1 MLSETACPD
10 NSGKSR
16 YAGKK
21 IIIPLLII
29 LLFTTALLISC
40 EDSVSSGE
48 WLFVKVNVG
57 SKLVKKNKNTG
68 EELCDAITWDV
79 SGQIV
84 ISADRNE
91 YIDTKTDT
99 NCYFFKYSDY
109 EEFKL
114 YQGKQIIIKSRAWR
128 VPAGYT
134 QITGL
139 DTLTYNE
146 AISHGSNAYYEYNSS
161 ANVIWLYE

>member
-1 MLSETACPD
+1 M
-10 NSGKSR
+10 
-16 YAGKK
+16 K
-21 IIIPLLII
+21 IRIITLFTM
-29 LLFTTALLISC
+29 LLFTTELFISC
-40 EDSVSSGE
+40 EDPVSSGD

-68 EELCDAITWDV
+68 EELCDAFTRGV

-91 YIDTKTDT
+91 YIDTITDS

-114 YQGKQIIIKSRAWR
+114 YQGKQIVIKSRAWR

-161 ANVIWLYE
+161 PTVIWLYE